1 EEMARTQKN
10 KATEYHLGLLKAKLA
25 RYRAQLLEP
34 ASKSGPAGVGF
45 DVQKSGDARVAL
57 IGFPSVG
64 KSTLLSKTTH
74 TASEVASYEFTTL
87 TAIPGVIEY
96 QGARIQLLDLPGIVE
111 GASQGR
117 GRGRQVV
124 STAKTAD
131 LIVIMLDA
139 TKSEEQR
146 QEPLYSMLLYG
157 RLLEIELD
165 AVGIRLNKQKPDIVF
180 KRRTTGGI
188 TFNTTVK
195 LTQTDE
201 KTIRTILAGY
211 KLHNCDVMIREDIT
225 TDDFID
231 VLIGTRKYLP
241 CLYVYNK
248 IDAISLE
255 QMDRLARTPNSVV
268 ISCEMDLNLDYLIER
283 IWAELNLVKVYTK
296 KRGAHP
302 DLSDPICLR
311 KGATIENVC
320 NGVHRSL
327 APNFRYGLVWCGK
340 SSKFSPHAQ
349 KVSLSHQ
356 VQDEDVV
363 SSKRCSSTSYVHTNT
378 SKFSRNKG
386 AYSHHYLLY

>member
-1 EEMARTQKN
+1 MGVVEKIKEIEEEMARTQKN

-64 KSTLLSKTTH
+64 KSTLLSTLTH
-74 TASEVASYEFTTL
+74 TASEVASYEFTQN
-87 TAIPGVIEY
+87 INCNPGVIEY

-131 LIVIMLDA
+131 LIVVMLDA
-139 TKSEEQR
+139 TKSDEQR
-146 QEPLYSMLLYG
+146 

-165 AVGIRLNKQKPDIVF
+165 AVGIRLNKQKPDVVF

-201 KTIRTILAGY
+201 KTIRTILASY

-231 VLIGTRKYLP
+231 VLIGTRKYIP

-255 QMDRLARTPNSVV
+255 QMDKLARSRNTVV
-268 ISCEMDLNLDYLIER
+268 ISCEMNLNLDYLVER
-283 IWAELNLVKVYTK
+283 MWAELNLVKVYTK

-302 DLSDPICLR
+302 DLTDPICLR
-311 KGATIENVC
+311 KGATLEDVC

-327 APNFRYGLVWCGK
+327 ATNFRYGLVWGK

-349 KVSLSHQ
+349 KVSLAHQ

-363 SSKRCSSTSYVHTNT
+363 SIFTK
-378 SKFSRNKG
+378 
-386 AYSHHYLLY
+386 